1 MTFDNMTFRWFGILS
16 FSCILFASFR
26 EQPLQRFELSGRAQ
40 GTTWHI
46 TYYADDS
53 LNLMPE
59 ISRILSEVDQSLSL
73 YQPQSLVNRWNQS
86 KRGLKVDHHFRQVL
100 KKAIDVFYDT
110 EGFFDITVFPLT
122 SAWGFGPQ
130 KPDAMPDSADI
141 QSILPCIHTNL
152 LAVRGSRIR
161 KKKPC
166 VQIDPNGIAQGY
178 TVDLLAGLLES
189 RGIENYLVELG
200 GEIRVRG
207 RKFPSGEK
215 MSIGIEAPGEDALYP
230 VLQKKLYLESGAITS
245 SGNYRRYLEADG
257 KRITHL
263 LDPHTGYPID
273 NELISVTLI
282 APDAITADAYDN
294 ALMAMGLKKA
304 MEWVESRPDL
314 AAFFIFQQ
322 DHQVRDTM
330 TSRFKQF
337 LQP

>member
-1 MTFDNMTFRWFGILS
+1 MRFLGKAIGWFAILVS
-16 FSCILFASFR
+16 TLVLSSLR
-26 EQPLQRFELSGRAQ
+26 LKPLMQRFELSGRAQ

-46 TYYADDS
+46 TYYASDS

-59 ISRILSEVDQSLSL
+59 ISRILNEVDQSLSL
-73 YQPQSLVNRWNQS
+73 YQPHSLVNRWNQS
-86 KRGLKVDHHFRQVL
+86 KRGTKVDHHFRQVIN
-100 KKAIDVFYDT
+100 KAIDVFYDT

-141 QSILPCIHTNL
+141 QSLLPCIHTNL
-152 LAVRGSRIR
+152 LSVRGSRIR
-161 KKKPC
+161 KKKTC

-189 RGIENYLVELG
+189 SGIGSYLVELG

-230 VLQKKLYLESGAITS
+230 VLQKKLYIESGAITS

-314 AAFFIFQQ
+314 AAFFIYQQ
-322 DHQVRDTM
+322 DQEVRDTM